1 MTRAWTRRLAA
12 LGAAAVLAGMLQG
25 SGAVARDDTT
35 VEAQYECQLP
45 SDVREVPVTFDPRLP
60 ERGAPGEPIRPDR
73 FGVRARFA
81 APDIAALLPEGTRSV
96 TSTAELRVTVEQ
108 GEETAEADWNGLKAA
123 DAALEDDDGLVLDHA
138 GRVPSVTVGGA
149 GPVTFS
155 AGTLTLELLP
165 DGAESE
171 SVRLVCSPRKGD
183 GRPELGSVDV
193 PEEQPETSPE
203 PSGGPTSQSPQ
214 DERAEGGGSRG
225 GIAVAPGDEEG
236 QTGDC
241 ESDPL
246 QLGADDLD
254 LSGLPEPPPDAAITT
269 KAGTL
274 GCAFAVGF
282 NNVAKLGG
290 ALIINDPRRDP
301 IPVYVMMGVRQA
313 RYSGGDYPYWDELD
327 HVGELEL
334 PDAYSTFLTFDFVPV
349 SARVEFETMTP
360 MTLAAVVRGKR
371 ANPMLNT
378 IRFGLR
384 IRLHDVEVNGT
395 RLDVGDKCQT
405 GRFETRLEGVQPEYS
420 LLTGGPLRGKID
432 LPKFTGCG
440 TAGGEDLNRLFTAS
454 LSGPDNYLELVQGQI
469 CAASVPGRCGAQVPP
484 LPDLHGASGEA
495 AE

>member
-12 LGAAAVLAGMLQG
+12 LGAAAVLAGVLQG
-25 SGAVARDDTT
+25 GGAAARDDTA

-45 SDVREVPVTFDPRLP
+45 DGVREIPVAFQPRLP
-60 ERGAPGEPIRPDR
+60 EQGAPGEPIVPDR
-73 FGVRARFA
+73 FEVRARFA
-81 APDIAALLPEGTRSV
+81 APDIETLLPEGTRSV
-96 TSTAELRVTVEQ
+96 TSTAGLRVVVEQ

-123 DAALEDDDGLVLDHA
+123 DAALGDDDGLVLDHR
-138 GRVPSVTVGGA
+138 GEVPSVTVGGA

-155 AGTLTLELLP
+155 AGALTLELAP

-171 SVRLVCSPRKGD
+171 SARVVCSPGKGEE
-183 GRPELGSVDV
+183 RPELGSVDV
-193 PEEQPETSPE
+193 PGEQSETSPE
-203 PSGGPTSQSPQ
+203 PSGGPASQSPE
-214 DERAEGGGSRG
+214 DERGEEGGSRD
-225 GIAVAPGDEEG
+225 GIAVAPADEE

-241 ESDPL
+241 DSEPL
-246 QLGADDLD
+246 RLGAEDLD

-290 ALIINDPRRDP
+290 ALVINDPRRDP
-301 IPVYVMMGVRQA
+301 IPVYIMMGVRQA
-313 RYSGGDYPYWDELD
+313 RYSGGDHPYWDELD
-327 HVGELEL
+327 HVGKLEL
-334 PDAYSTFLTFDFVPV
+334 PDSYSTFLTFDFVPV

-378 IRFGLR
+378 IKFGLR

-395 RLDVGDKCQT
+395 RLDVGDECRT
-405 GRFETRLEGVQPEYS
+405 GRFETRLEGVEPEYS

-469 CAASVPGRCGAQVPP
+469 CAASVPGRCGAQVPQ
-484 LPDLHGASGEA
+484 LPDLHGTPGEA